1 MQRRRFLET
10 LAAAPFALGLP
21 RIARAAAPSRLLVL
35 VYLHGGNDGY
45 NTWVPYTNPLYYR
58 MRPKLAVPRDAVLKV
73 TDSQGFH
80 PSLSAL
86 MPLWERKELALVQ
99 GIGLPDITQ
108 QHFRD
113 SEIAFTC
120 ADDGEFPLEGWA
132 SRALDRIAARPDA
145 LADAVAFDL
154 LDIRQS
160 DPTGPFRGGK
170 HSVIQVHYPRELLEK
185 RRVSDCAIDA
195 NAPARERLA
204 RGGDTLAA
212 ANLKTVF
219 PTDQFGNAVRAAVEL
234 AAADRAVPVIHI
246 ALNGHDGDKHHS
258 IDTHWEQPKW
268 HPDALSRLA
277 AGLAALRSGLVEIG
291 RWDEALVLTYD
302 EFGRSPREND
312 ALGTHHG
319 WGTTH
324 FALGG
329 RVKGGLLGEAPPV
342 VDVYQVGGPEPVI
355 DSRRLWTTVVER
367 WWGADAAG
375 LFTRR
380 HASLDLLRA

>member
-10 LAAAPFALGLP
+10 LAAAPLALALP
-21 RIARAAAPSRLLVL
+21 RSARAASSSRLLVL

-45 NTWVPYTNPLYYR
+45 NTWVPYTDPRYYR
-58 MRPKLAVPRDAVLKV
+58 MRPNLAVARDAVLKV
-73 TDSQGFH
+73 TDKQGFH
-80 PSLSAL
+80 PSFSPL
-86 MPLWERKELALVQ
+86 MPIWERKELALLQ
-99 GIGLPDITQ
+99 GIGMPDITQ

-113 SEIAFTC
+113 SEIAFTG

-132 SRALDRIAARPDA
+132 SRALDRVAAHPDA

-154 LDIRQS
+154 LDIRES

-170 HSVIQVHYPRELLEK
+170 HRVIQIHYPTELLEK
-185 RRVSDCAIDA
+185 RRVSDCVIDA
-195 NAPARERLA
+195 NPPARARLA

-212 ANLKTVF
+212 SNLKTVF
-219 PTDQFGNAVRAAVEL
+219 PTDQFGNAARAAVEL
-234 AAADRAVPVIHI
+234 AAVDREVPVIHI
-246 ALNGHDGDKHHS
+246 ALNGRDGDKHHS
-258 IDTHWEQPKW
+258 IDTHWEQPRW
-268 HPDALSRLA
+268 HADALSRLA

-291 RWDEALVLTYD
+291 RWDETLVLTYD

-312 ALGTHHG
+312 TLGTHHG

-329 RVKGGLLGEAPPV
+329 RVKGGLLGEAPPM
-342 VDVYQVGGPEPVI
+342 VDVFQVGGPEPVI
-355 DSRRLWTTVVER
+355 DTRRLWTTVVER
-367 WWGADAAG
+367 WWGADASG